1 MQTDL
6 IEQKLVASALETI
19 STKGIVKYTPKE
31 AFKEGLNVR
40 KALRVQPQQTKQIL
54 CALVMDLCQFVD
66 AKRTLTTDE
75 DIIYT
80 VEAIIE
86 GYPILTIEEFRLIC
100 DKMKRGQYGKFY
112 ERLKLAEI
120 EEAIKHYEG
129 NQRAKVL
136 EDMHTYKSIER
147 GLKEG
152 QKVNYQP
159 QSMADLKRKRYKE
172 IFGKDE

>member
-6 IEQKLVASALETI
+6 TELKSVANALQTI

-40 KALRVQPQQTKQIL
+40 KALRVQPKQTKQIL

-66 AKRTLTTDE
+66 AKRTLTTDD

-100 DKMKRGQYGKFY
+100 DRMKRGQYGKFY

-120 EEAIKHYEG
+120 EEAIRHYEG

-136 EDMHTYKSIER
+136 EDLQTYKSIDR

-159 QSMADLKRKRYKE
+159 QSMADLKRKKFIEQY
-172 IFGKDE
+172 GKDE

>member
-1 MQTDL
+1 MT
-6 IEQKLVASALETI
+6 EQKSVANALETI
-19 STKGIVKYTPKE
+19 STKGIAKYTPE
-31 AFKEGLNVR
+31 VAFKEGLNIR
-40 KALRVQPQQTKQIL
+40 KSLRLQPVQTKQML
-54 CALVMDLCQFVD
+54 CAFVMDLCQFVD

-100 DKMKRGQYGKFY
+100 DRMKRGMYGKFY

-120 EEAIKHYEG
+120 EEAIRDYEG

-136 EDMHTYKSIER
+136 EEMHTYKSIER

-152 QKVNYQP
+152 QKVKYEP
-159 QSMADLKRKRYKE
+159 QSMADLKRKRFKE
-172 IFGKDE
+172 IFGKDDSA

>member
-1 MQTDL
+1 MT
-6 IEQKLVASALETI
+6 EQKLVENALQTI
-19 STKGIVKYTPKE
+19 STKGIVKYTPKQ

-40 KALRVQPQQTKQIL
+40 KALRIQPKQTKQIL

-100 DKMKRGQYGKFY
+100 DRMKRGQYGKFY

-120 EEAIKHYEG
+120 EEAIRHYEG

-152 QKVNYQP
+152 EKVNYEF
-159 QSMADLKRKRYKE
+159 QSMADLKRKRFKE
-172 IFGKDE
+172 KFGKDDA

>member
-1 MQTDL
+1 MLTDL
-6 IEQKLVASALETI
+6 TEQKLVASALETI

-40 KALRVQPQQTKQIL
+40 KALRIQPKQTKQIL
-54 CALVMDLCQFVD
+54 CALLMDLCQFVD
-66 AKRTLTTDE
+66 AKRTLTTDD

-100 DKMKRGQYGKFY
+100 DKMKRGHYGKFY

-120 EEAIKHYEG
+120 EEAIRHYEG

-152 QKVNYQP
+152 EKVKYEP
-159 QSMADLKRKRYKE
+159 QSMADLKRKRFIEKY
-172 IFGKDE
+172 GKNE

>member
-1 MQTDL
+1 M
-6 IEQKLVASALETI
+6 IEQKLVANALETI

-31 AFKEGLNVR
+31 AFKKGLNVR

-100 DKMKRGQYGKFY
+100 DRMKRGMYGKFY

-120 EEAIKHYEG
+120 EEAIRHYEG

-136 EDMHTYKSIER
+136 EDMHRYKSIER
-147 GLKEG
+147 GLAEG
-152 QKVNYQP
+152 QKVKYQP
-159 QSMADLKRKRYKE
+159 QSMSDLKRKRFKE
-172 IFGKDE
+172 LFGKDET

>member
-1 MQTDL
+1 MT
-6 IEQKLVASALETI
+6 EQKSVESALETI

-40 KALRVQPQQTKQIL
+40 KALRVQPHQTKKIL

-80 VEAIIE
+80 IEAIIE

-100 DKMKRGQYGKFY
+100 DRMKRGQYGKFY

-120 EEAIKHYEG
+120 EEAIRHYEG

-159 QSMADLKRKRYKE
+159 QSMADLKRKKLKE
-172 IFGKDE
+172 IFGKDET

>member
-1 MQTDL
+1 M
-6 IEQKLVASALETI
+6 IEQKLVANALETI
-19 STKGIVKYTPKE
+19 LTKGIAKYTPE
-31 AFKEGLNVR
+31 VAFKKGLNVR
-40 KALRVQPQQTKQIL
+40 KALRVQPQQTKRML
-54 CALVMDLCQFVD
+54 CAFVMDLCQFVD

-100 DKMKRGQYGKFY
+100 DRMKRGMYGKFY

-120 EEAIKHYEG
+120 EEAIRDYEG

-152 QKVNYQP
+152 QKVNYNP
-159 QSMADLKRKRYKE
+159 QSMADLKRKRFKE
-172 IFGKDE
+172 IYGKDE

>member
-1 MQTDL
+1 
-6 IEQKLVASALETI
+6 
-19 STKGIVKYTPKE
+19 
-31 AFKEGLNVR
+31 
-40 KALRVQPQQTKQIL
+40 
-54 CALVMDLCQFVD
+54 MDLCQFVD

-100 DKMKRGQYGKFY
+100 DRMKRGMYGKFY

-120 EEAIKHYEG
+120 EEAIRDYEG
-129 NQRAKVL
+129 NQRARVL
-136 EDMHTYKSIER
+136 EEMHTYKSIER

-152 QKVNYQP
+152 QKVNYKP
-159 QSMADLKRKRYKE
+159 QSMADLKRKRFKE

>member
-1 MQTDL
+1 MT
-6 IEQKLVASALETI
+6 EQKLVAKALETI

-40 KALRVQPQQTKQIL
+40 KALRLQPKQTKQIL

-66 AKRTLTTDE
+66 AKRTLTTDD
-75 DIIYT
+75 DIIYA
-80 VEAIIE
+80 VEAIIKDF
-86 GYPILTIEEFRLIC
+86 PILTIEEFRLIC
-100 DKMKRGQYGKFY
+100 DRMKRGQHGKFY

-120 EEAIKHYEG
+120 AEAIKHYEG

-136 EDMHTYKSIER
+136 EDMHTYKIIER

-152 QKVNYQP
+152 QKVNYKP
-159 QSMADLKRKRYKE
+159 QSMADLKRKRFKE
-172 IFGKDE
+172 IFGKDESA

>member
-1 MQTDL
+1 MTEL
-6 IEQKLVASALETI
+6 KSVANALQTI

-40 KALRVQPQQTKQIL
+40 KALRVQPKQTKQIL

-66 AKRTLTTDE
+66 AKRTLTTDD

-100 DKMKRGQYGKFY
+100 DRMKRGQYGKFY

-120 EEAIKHYEG
+120 EEAIRHYEG

-136 EDMHTYKSIER
+136 EDLHTYKSIDR

-159 QSMADLKRKRYKE
+159 QSMADLKRKKFIEQY
-172 IFGKDE
+172 GKDE

>member
-1 MQTDL
+1 MT
-6 IEQKLVASALETI
+6 EQKLVANALETI
-19 STKGIVKYTPKE
+19 STRGIVKYTPKE

-100 DKMKRGQYGKFY
+100 DSMKRGQYGKFY

-120 EEAIKHYEG
+120 EEAIRHYEG

-147 GLKEG
+147 GLAEG

-172 IFGKDE
+172 LYGKDEA